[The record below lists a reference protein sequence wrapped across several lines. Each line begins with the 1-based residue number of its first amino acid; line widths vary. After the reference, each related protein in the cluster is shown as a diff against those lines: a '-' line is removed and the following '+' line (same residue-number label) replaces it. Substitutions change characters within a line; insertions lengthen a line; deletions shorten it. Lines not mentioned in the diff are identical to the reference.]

1 MHKRTEVVILAGLCV
16 LSAVLGWA
24 IGKGAHNMGAALF
37 FYLISAFFFLAMFRP
52 RSL

>member
-1 MHKRTEVVILAGLCV
+1 MQKRTEVIILAGLCV
-16 LSAVLGWA
+16 CSAVLGWA
-24 IGKGAHNMGAALF
+24 IGKGAHNLGVALF